1 MSFSRPGCL
10 HYSRF
15 CTLKPWVS
23 YSHVLRELRAP
34 TKGSYREWAGRVL
47 VPHLLTALSAEWS
60 WTTKEKRRQARL
72 GKLKSGLLRKSN

>member
-1 MSFSRPGCL
+1 MSFSGPGCL

-34 TKGSYREWAGRVL
+34 MKGSYREWAGRVL
-47 VPHLLTALSAEWS
+47 VPHLLTALFAEWS
-60 WTTKEKRRQARL
+60 CTTKEKRRKARL